1 MSPRVNVL
9 LAVFFLIV
17 LAESSHRLAQMQ
29 ATLYREDIRIGA
41 MPAFLLLPV
50 AAPAD
55 RLGPPDPPSPP
66 PPLVIVQHGFSAN
79 RHAMNRIAYG
89 LARNGFAVLAADFRG
104 HGQNP
109 TPFNRGELD
118 DDIAQ
123 LIAYGRTRPEVDA
136 TRIALVGHSMGA
148 RAVYQYAMEDENV
161 AAVIPISGSVVAGD
175 PKWPRN
181 VLLLFASG
189 DPERIKQ
196 EDRAT
201 IARLTGLPADLA
213 RSAAGDM
220 AAGTARRLTEIPG
233 YDHVTILFAD
243 EVVRDCVSWLRGTW
257 ALPDA
262 AFAPPPPGDLR
273 EGLIATLAGLLLFFP
288 LAGFLAAGILQV
300 RVPPGAAARGAVWM
314 AAVAPLV
321 GGVVL
326 FAGVPLSFFPYTVG
340 NSVLSLLAVAGA
352 VLAVWV
358 GTSRSRAATQWPDRL
373 REALLGIAAFG
384 LVYATGGLAV
394 SRLFFDLTLSSQR
407 FGWFVAAA
415 VALLPLGIGI
425 ESALR
430 PPGSGLN
437 VLRSLAAKAFLIV
450 GLILGVN
457 VFGTLPHVVALMI
470 PAFVLFLPIVEALAA
485 RLYTVS
491 GSVVASGV
499 LTALLLAW
507 LPAAIF
513 PIGY

>member
-29 ATLYREDIRIGA
+29 ATLYHEDIRIGA
-41 MPAFLLLPV
+41 MPAFFLLPV

-55 RLGPPDPPSPP
+55 RLGPPDPLTPP
-66 PPLVIVQHGFSAN
+66 PPLVIVQHGFSAS
-79 RHAMNRIAYG
+79 RQAMNRIAYG

-109 TPFNRGELD
+109 TPFNRGDLD

-148 RAVYQYAMEDENV
+148 AAVYRYAMEDENV
-161 AAVIPISGSVVAGD
+161 AAVIPISGSVIAGD
-175 PKWPRN
+175 PQWPRN

-196 EDRAT
+196 QDRAA
-201 IARLTGLPADLA
+201 IARLTGLPAELA

-243 EVVRDCVSWLRGTW
+243 EVVRDSVNWLRGTW
-257 ALPDA
+257 GLPDA
-262 AFAPPPPGDLR
+262 AFVPPPPGDLR
-273 EGLIATLAGLLLFFP
+273 EGLIAILAGLLLFFP
-288 LAGFLAAGILQV
+288 LAGFLAGGILQV
-300 RVPPGAAARGAVWM
+300 RVPPGVAARGAVWI

-321 GGVVL
+321 GGAVL
-326 FAGVPLSFFPYTVG
+326 FAGVPLSFLPYAAG
-340 NSVLSLLAVAGA
+340 DSLLSFLAVAGA

-358 GTSRSRAATQWPDRL
+358 GSTRSQAATHWHV
-373 REALLGIAAFG
+373 REALLGITAFG
-384 LVYATGGLAV
+384 LVYATAGLAE

-415 VALLPLGIGI
+415 IALLPLGIGL
-425 ESALR
+425 EAALR

-437 VLRSLAAKAFLIV
+437 VLRSLAAKAFLVV
-450 GLILGVN
+450 GLIVGVN
-457 VFGTLPHVVALMI
+457 VFGTLPPVVALMI
-470 PAFVLFLPIVEALAA
+470 PSFVLFLPVVEALAA